1 MSKYDPLR
9 QFLESRSAEQVPM
22 TFADVERVLGFPLPP
37 SAKAHP
43 TWWSNNTGTHV
54 GVRAWRDAGW
64 KTSRVDVPGEKV
76 VFVRAKGEPASKA
89 PIRPGLFSVSPEQLS
104 LAARK
109 LLDDYAAES
118 GGDTGVALARAV
130 HEAAITRRRALIASF
145 AAEAPRVSTD
155 SVDLIREDRDA
166 R

>member
-9 QFLESRSAEQVPM
+9 RYLENRGAEQVPM
-22 TFADVERVLGFPLPP
+22 SFAEVERVLGFPLPP
-37 SAKAHP
+37 SAKAHA

-64 KTSRVDVPGEKV
+64 KTSRVDVPGERV
-76 VFVRAKGEPASKA
+76 VFVRAKEESN
-89 PIRPGLFSVSPEQLS
+89 RTDPGVEQVFSVPLKRLS

-109 LLDDYAAES
+109 LVADYAAEA
-118 GGDTGVALARAV
+118 GGDTTGAVARAI
-130 HEAAITRRRALIASF
+130 HEAAIARRGALIDRIV
-145 AAEAPRVSTD
+145 AAAPRVDFD